1 MLIKRF
7 TTTRN
12 DENTVIYSYQVA
24 YEKFID
30 FHCNNDRSIRTII
43 LFDDSL
49 PWNNDNWAQ
58 TYELKGLYY
67 MENLTPADAGEIDLI
82 DTEKLIRMVRFDEM
96 EAAC

>member
-24 YEKFID
+24 DEKFID
-30 FHCNNDRSIRTII
+30 FYCNNDRSIRTIT

-49 PWNNDNWAQ
+49 PWDNDNWAQ
-58 TYELKGLYY
+58 TYEVKGLYY
-67 MENLTPADAGEIDLI
+67 MENLTPEDEGEIELI
-82 DTEKLIRMVRFDEM
+82 DSDKVIRMVCFDEG
-96 EAAC
+96 ATA